1 MAVDKSAIGVKD
13 SDVAAAVM
21 AVAAGSRVIA
31 DLAPEMKGLIEK
43 RFLGED
49 GISGDR
55 GEEIVGSLTDMTN
68 TCLGT
73 FADTVKGMSVD
84 LENEHGKQ
92 VEYIRRVMDSQI
104 AAMAD
109 NTNKA
114 KSAIEKAGEEARTNI
129 GSRSLG

>member
-1 MAVDKSAIGVKD
+1 MAVDNSAIGVKD

-43 RFLGED
+43 RFLGEE

-55 GEEIVGSLTDMTN
+55 GEEIVGSLTNMTN
-68 TCLGT
+68 KCLGS
-73 FADTVKGMSVD
+73 FAKVTKQMSVD
-84 LENEHGKQ
+84 LETEHGKQ

-104 AAMAD
+104 AAMSDMTGKTA
-109 NTNKA
+109 
-114 KSAIEKAGEEARTNI
+114 SAMEQTTEAARTAVS
-129 GSRSLG
+129 SRAPK